1 VWSPE
6 WLAVVEAAKQA
17 VAQAT
22 HLVHPL
28 PGAEISLFVDAS
40 ADHVG
45 AALQQRAA
53 LSDPWRPLGFFSK
66 KLEPVQ
72 TRYSA
77 FDQELW
83 ACFAGIQHFRHMLE
97 GRRFA
102 VYTDH
107 KLLTQALHCTSDPWT
122 ARQCRQ
128 LAYIAEFT
136 SDIQHVAG
144 RDNVVPDTLS
154 RPPPTC
160 AVTSNAAEGSALAF
174 VAVVAADDS
183 LLDYAAIAARQK
195 QCLEVAAAVASSALR
210 VIPVMFNDSEVY
222 WDFSTGTARPLIP
235 AADKKQVFLAF
246 HTLAHPGIRA
256 SRLLLAARV
265 VWKGMAADINRWC
278 RDCQQ
283 CQRGKVTQQPSA
295 AVQAIPVPEKR
306 FHHIHVDMVGPLP
319 VSKEGFTYML
329 TAIDRTTRW
338 LEVTPMKNMDA
349 VTCADA
355 LVTSWITRFGVPAMV
370 TTDRGTQFTSAVWT
384 GLCRRL
390 GITQLYTTAYHPQAN
405 GMVERAHRQIKDALR
420 SRQAGNCW
428 PEHLPWVLLGLR
440 ASPKD
445 DSALSSAELV
455 YGSPLVLP
463 GQFPR
468 QDSNLVTAVE
478 PPPQQQ
484 PPLPT
489 RKLSYAQAAAR
500 TPWL

>member
-1 VWSPE
+1 MPRSPE
-6 WLAVVEAAKQA
+6 RLAAVEAAKQA

-28 PGAEISLFVDAS
+28 PGAKISLFVDAS

-45 AALQQRAA
+45 AALQQRTAP
-53 LSDPWRPLGFFSK
+53 SDPWRPLGFFLI
-66 KLEPVQ
+66 KLEPAQ

-77 FDQELW
+77 FNWELW
-83 ACFAGIQHFRHMLE
+83 ACFAGIRHFRHMLE
-97 GRRFA
+97 GRRFTI
-102 VYTDH
+102 YTDH
-107 KLLTQALHCTSDPWT
+107 KPLTHALHRASDPWT

-144 RDNVVPDTLS
+144 RDNVVSDTLS
-154 RPPPTC
+154 RPLPTC
-160 AVTSNAAEGSALAF
+160 TAEESDPTL
-174 VAVVAADDS
+174 VAVVAAADS
-183 LLDYAAIAARQK
+183 SLDYAAIAARQK
-195 QCLEVAAAVASSALR
+195 QCPEVAAAVASSALR
-210 VIPVMFNDSEVY
+210 VRPVMFNDSEVY
-222 WDFSTGTARPLIP
+222 CDFSTGTARPLIK

-246 HTLAHPGIRA
+246 HSLAHPGVRA
-256 SRLLLAARV
+256 SRRLLAARV

-278 RDCQQ
+278 RDCQP
-283 CQRGKVTQQPSA
+283 CQRGKVTQQPA
-295 AVQAIPVPEKR
+295 AAMQAIPVPEQR
-306 FHHIHVDMVGPLP
+306 FHHIHVDIVGPLP
-319 VSKEGFTYML
+319 VSKEGFAYML

-355 LVTSWITRFGVPAMV
+355 FVTSWITRFGVPALV

-420 SRQAGNCW
+420 SRQAGNGW

-445 DSALSSAELV
+445 DSAISSAELA

-463 GQFPR
+463 GQIPH
-468 QDSNLVTAVE
+468 QSSDLVTAVE

-484 PPLPT
+484 PPLLT
-489 RKLSYAQAAAR
+489 RKLS
-500 TPWL
+500 